1 MPFGFILVPGI
12 YTLVSSAFAPHN
24 ECKFARSW
32 HSRARG
38 IPRSMAGELSE
49 YELQRLENIRRNQ
62 KVLESLGLVSRDAEL
77 HQDMRKCDPRAKKQK
92 AAPATEGGAEDARAA
107 VRRSHRLAG
116 RPAEATDVD
125 GGAGGAGDTLSGE
138 HGRARD
144 DYEAAWARRWS
155 GRQAST
161 TPAGTCADMCRG
173 VRAVPEAQGSLP
185 QGATQGT
192 YTYRPRACPVCP
204 APQVGTVSVEL
215 P

>member
-1 MPFGFILVPGI
+1 MA
-12 YTLVSSAFAPHN
+12 SA
-24 ECKFARSW
+24 
-32 HSRARG
+32 
-38 IPRSMAGELSE
+38 LSE

-92 AAPATEGGAEDARAA
+92 ATEGGAEDARAA

-125 GGAGGAGDTLSGE
+125 GGAEGAGDTLTGE

-173 VRAVPEAQGSLP
+173 VRAVPGAQGSLP

-192 YTYRPRACPVCP
+192 YTYRPRACLAGLSCRW
-204 APQVGTVSVEL
+204 GTASVEL

>member
-1 MPFGFILVPGI
+1 
-12 YTLVSSAFAPHN
+12 
-24 ECKFARSW
+24 
-32 HSRARG
+32 
-38 IPRSMAGELSE
+38 MATALSE

-125 GGAGGAGDTLSGE
+125 GGAGDTLTGE

-155 GRQAST
+155 GQQAST

-192 YTYRPRACPVCP
+192 YTYRPQACLAGFVCRWGTRASSFPNPNPKPEPNPNLTPRWVLRAMSTP
-204 APQVGTVSVEL
+204 
-215 P
+215 

>member
-1 MPFGFILVPGI
+1 
-12 YTLVSSAFAPHN
+12 
-24 ECKFARSW
+24 
-32 HSRARG
+32 
-38 IPRSMAGELSE
+38 MASGLSD

-116 RPAEATDVD
+116 RPAEATDID
-125 GGAGGAGDTLSGE
+125 GGAGGAGDTLTGE

-185 QGATQGT
+185 QGATQVT
-192 YTYRPRACPVCP
+192 YTYRPRACLAGFVL
-204 APQVGTVSVEL
+204 QVGYRERRASLTLTLTLRLSL
-215 P
+215 TLT

>member
-1 MPFGFILVPGI
+1 MLLGFILVPGI
-12 YTLVSSAFAPHN
+12 YPIRPLLPPKASVSSRALVAAP
-24 ECKFARSW
+24 AT
-32 HSRARG
+32 A
-38 IPRSMAGELSE
+38 MASALSE

-125 GGAGGAGDTLSGE
+125 GGAGGAGDTLTGE

-192 YTYRPRACPVCP
+192 YTYRPRACLAGLSCRW
-204 APQVGTVSVEL
+204 GTASVEL

>member
-1 MPFGFILVPGI
+1 MA
-12 YTLVSSAFAPHN
+12 SA
-24 ECKFARSW
+24 
-32 HSRARG
+32 
-38 IPRSMAGELSE
+38 LSE

-125 GGAGGAGDTLSGE
+125 GGAGSAGDTLTGE

-173 VRAVPEAQGSLP
+173 VRAVPEAQASLP

-192 YTYRPRACPVCP
+192 YTYRPRACQAGLSCRW
-204 APQVGTVSVEL
+204 GTASVEL

>member
-1 MPFGFILVPGI
+1 MA
-12 YTLVSSAFAPHN
+12 SA
-24 ECKFARSW
+24 
-32 HSRARG
+32 
-38 IPRSMAGELSE
+38 LSE

-125 GGAGGAGDTLSGE
+125 GGTGGAGDTLSGE

-144 DYEAAWARRWS
+144 DYEVAWARRWS

-185 QGATQGT
+185 DALCVLGTRTRLGHAGT
-192 YTYRPRACPVCP
+192 YRAPCGRDLLVI
-204 APQVGTVSVEL
+204 APGGRREGTAARCAS
-215 P
+215 PKR